1 MSGQRTSRGV
11 DIPAHLAGN
20 PPVKPTCRERQSS
33 GWRVDIRAASR
44 LVASANMHFHSLV
57 LDGVHVR
64 QADGELRF
72 CPLPSSTAE
81 DVAAVARLTRDSSA
95 YASATV
101 VT

>member
-1 MSGQRTSRGV
+1 
-11 DIPAHLAGN
+11 
-20 PPVKPTCRERQSS
+20 
-33 GWRVDIRAASR
+33 
-44 LVASANMHFHSLV
+44 MHFHSLV